1 MSHEVHRFSTGFGR
15 VREFAESIFIKQP
28 VDYVDPFIGTD
39 GTGHTF
45 PGPSRPFGMVQP
57 GPDNADSGWAFT
69 SGYQY
74 QSPVI
79 SGFSQNRASGTGIPE
94 LGDVLIQPSQSIRDD
109 LASRYEKSTEVA
121 RAGYY
126 AVTLS
131 GNGVRVEL
139 TSSVR
144 SAFHRYTFDHG
155 GKVWVLVDLQYG
167 LIFRTDQQPVLSNQT
182 QATPFGLEGV
192 SVRSNWT
199 TRTVAYSVEFDHP
212 VVERITLPA
221 RAGDFAPRYLL
232 SFDLGKD
239 RKLQVKVG
247 LSNTDVDGAA
257 LNREE
262 ISHWDFDQVVTES
275 RREWNLLLKRVRIQ
289 APLEKQRIFN
299 TALYHA
305 FLHPS
310 VISDRDGRWRGPS
323 GQIRRAETGL
333 RYSTFSL
340 WDGFRAAIPLYTLLV
355 PERINDFANS
365 LLDHAD
371 DCGRLPIWP
380 IWGSETGTMIGEP
393 ALPVLAD
400 FWAKGF
406 RGFDGHRAL
415 AEMVRTSTQDSGL
428 SQWSI
433 FDQYGYYPFD
443 KVEGEAVSRSLE
455 AAIGDDA
462 LSRLATALGEAEIAE
477 HFGERSRKWRNL
489 IDPETQLARGRD
501 SAGQW
506 RTPFDPLKP
515 TSPLNNPGDYTE
527 GNAWQFTFTPGLFD
541 PEGLAEALGGRDSFR
556 SLLDQFF
563 FNLASTQGAA
573 YLGQEA
579 MIGQYAHGNEPS
591 HHIVWLYA
599 YTDQPATGHNLVR
612 QILEEFYSAAP
623 GGIIGNEDAGQL
635 SAWYLFAT
643 LGFYPAQP
651 ASGSYVTGIPLVPKA
666 KICVPG
672 RRKLIISRGKVGAQ
686 LVEVTL
692 DNQVQNQLSI
702 SHSDLVVGRRLN
714 FHTTP

>member
-1 MSHEVHRFSTGFGR
+1 MFRKPF
-15 VREFAESIFIKQP
+15 

-74 QSPVI
+74 QSPLI
-79 SGFSQNRASGTGIPE
+79 KGFSQNRASGTGIPE
-94 LGDVLIQPSQSIRDD
+94 LGDVLMQPSQCRRDD

-121 RAGYY
+121 KPGYY
-126 AVTLS
+126 ATSLVD
-131 GNGVRVEL
+131 NEVRVEL

-144 SAFHRYTFDHG
+144 TAFHRYTFGQG
-155 GKVWVLVDLQYG
+155 GKVWVLVDLQHG
-167 LIFRTDQQPVLSNQT
+167 LTFRTDLQPVLANETS
-182 QATPFGLEGV
+182 ATPFGLEGS
-192 SVRSNWT
+192 SVRQNWT
-199 TRTVAYSVEFDHP
+199 TRSIAFSVEFDHQ
-212 VVERITLPA
+212 VLERIALPA
-221 RAGDFAPRYLL
+221 REGDFAPRYLL
-232 SFDLGKD
+232 SFELGQG
-239 RKLQVKVG
+239 RILQAKVG
-247 LSNTDVDGAA
+247 LSNTDAAGAR
-257 LNREE
+257 LNRNEV
-262 ISHWDFDQVVTES
+262 SHWNFDQVVEES
-275 RREWNLLLKRVRIQ
+275 RREWNELLGRVTIQ
-289 APLEKQRIFN
+289 APREKQRIFN

-310 VISDRDGRWRGPS
+310 VISDCDGRWRGPD
-323 GQIRRAETGL
+323 GQIRRSDNGL

-365 LLDHAD
+365 ILDHASA
-371 DCGRLPIWP
+371 CGRLPIWP
-380 IWGSETGTMIGEP
+380 IWGGETGTMIGEP

-400 FWAKGF
+400 LWAKGF
-406 RGFDGHRAL
+406 RGFDGKRAL
-415 AEMVRTSTQDSGL
+415 DEMVRTSTEDSGL

-433 FDQYGYYPFD
+433 FDEFGFYPFD

-462 LSRLATALGEAEIAE
+462 LSRMATSLNELEIAA
-477 HFGERSRKWRNL
+477 HFGQRARNWRKI
-489 IDPETQLARGRD
+489 IDPETHLARGRD
-501 SAGQW
+501 SQGQW

-527 GNAWQFTFTPGLFD
+527 GNAWQFTFTPGLLD
-541 PEGLAEALGGRDSFR
+541 PYGLLEALGGAESFA

-563 FNLASTQGAA
+563 FELETTEDAA

-591 HHIVWLYA
+591 HHIAWLYT
-599 YTDQPATGHNLVR
+599 YTDRPSVGHNLVR
-612 QILEEFYSAAP
+612 QITEEFYSDKP

-635 SAWYLFAT
+635 SSWYVFAT
-643 LGFYPAQP
+643 LGFYPVQP
-651 ASGSYVTGIPLVPKA
+651 ASGNYVAGIPLVAKA
-666 KICVPG
+666 TISVPG
-672 RRKLIISRGKVGAQ
+672 RKKLIIEKLGVGEN
-686 LVEVTL
+686 LNEVSL
-692 DNQVQNQLSI
+692 DSLAIDRHAIRHIDLI
-702 SHSDLVVGRRLN
+702 SARRLK
-714 FHTTP
+714 FQIS